1 MFGKKLEILRNL
13 KGLTRKELAEALG
26 ISPETLKG
34 YEYGKREPNF
44 EMLEKIA
51 NYFTVSFNFLF
62 GREEIAEDE
71 EMIIGLTAGLSPE
84 EKKKV
89 IELVKTAV
97 KIYGT
102 EDTKK

>member
-1 MFGKKLEILRNL
+1 MFGKKLEALRKLSN
-13 KGLTRKELAEALG
+13 LTRKQLAEMLG
-26 ISPETLKG
+26 INHETLKG
-34 YEYGKREPNF
+34 YEYGKSEPNF
-44 EMLEKIA
+44 KMLEKIA
-51 NYFTVSFNFLF
+51 QHFGVSTDFLL